1 MSERV
6 HEKSKGIPPQ
16 RGDESINKIFHSEIR
31 TKPSHR
37 PLIGGKEI
45 NRYLL
50 NWNKGFIDYGK
61 WLAAPRNPTWFDGE
75 RIVVREVTAKG
86 IIQATYIQDD
96 FVFSNSVDGIR
107 MKSNTFN
114 IKVLL
119 AILNSKLIS
128 FYNLNTS
135 ANAFKGSFPKV
146 LVQDLRELPIPKIK
160 EDQIKQLENH
170 CNQLLTLYKNKQE
183 VKLQGAQEQIQNQ
196 INYFE
201 NKINEIVYQQYNLTQ
216 IEIEII
222 ERSL

>member
-1 MSERV
+1 
-6 HEKSKGIPPQ
+6 
-16 RGDESINKIFHSEIR
+16 
-31 TKPSHR
+31 
-37 PLIGGKEI
+37 
-45 NRYLL
+45 

-201 NKINEIVYQQYNLTQ
+201 NK
-216 IEIEII
+216 
-222 ERSL
+222 